1 MFQTPIATGQH
12 VGRKNLIFRNGDDT
26 HIHNQDEVL
35 YIMATILRRLT
46 GKISAVQFEMKGVEV

>member
-35 YIMATILRRLT
+35 YTNYDGDYIE
-46 GKISAVQFEMKGVEV
+46 KIDWKNIGCSV

>member
-35 YIMATILRRLT
+35 YTYYNGDYIE
-46 GKISAVQFEMKGVEV
+46 KIDWKKYWLLGLK